1 MLKLFGFRI
10 TPFFLF
16 VLSMECLSLLICI
29 YLGTLLYK
37 GTASYVAYDSID
49 SIIYSGI
56 LLLIVISILTPSF
69 FSQVK
74 VINHIK
80 KTINEK
86 ITGVLAALLTMTV
99 IIFAN
104 TDSLDT
110 KTVFAAA
117 LLSACVGL
125 SITQVGLIGKYWR
138 FLIRSGVN

>member
-16 VLSMECLSLLICI
+16 ILSMECLSLLICI
-29 YLGTLLYK
+29 YLGALLYK
-37 GTASYVAYDSID
+37 GTGAYVAYDSID
-49 SIIYSGI
+49 SIIYSGM

-86 ITGVLAALLTMTV
+86 ATGVFAALLTMSL

-104 TDSLDT
+104 TDSLDA
-110 KTVFAAA
+110 KTVFATA

-125 SITQVGLIGKYWR
+125 SITQVGLFGKYWR